1 MDFQALLSE
10 HKELVGVVVA
20 GVFGIVAAL
29 IKSKMKFSAP
39 LIWFFVSLFC
49 LAAGAALLFLE
60 QAQFHFDPHAG
71 VGLQNRNSLLALA
84 GCLLLAAGGIWG
96 IINFLRL
103 FLDRPL
109 TLPDAPP
116 GKKR

>member
-1 MDFQALLSE
+1 MDLQALLSE

-20 GVFGIVAAL
+20 GIFGIAAAL
-29 IKSKMKFSAP
+29 IKSKMKLSPP
-39 LIWFFVSLFC
+39 LIWFFVSLLC
-49 LAAGAALLFLE
+49 LGVGAALLLLE
-60 QAQFHFDPHAG
+60 QIQFYFDPHAG
-71 VGLQNRNSLLALA
+71 VGLHNKGSLLALS

-109 TLPDAPP
+109 ALPDAPP